1 MSIIHICCGHNV
13 VAKTIHHAV
22 NITTTEAEL
31 FTIRCGIKQAIH
43 VANILCIIVIT
54 DAIYLAKKYLTY

>member
-31 FTIRCGIKQAIH
+31 FTIRCGINQAIH

-54 DAIYLAKKYLTY
+54 DAIHLAKKYLTY